1 MLNIGMFIF
10 PIMIGS
16 IKDMTIDVEFGYFYV
31 SVFFIMIS
39 AFAFAASF
47 LLLIYDYRYQDSL
60 LQARDPYK
68 IILQRKFAAQRLQNS
83 K

>member
-39 AFAFAASF
+39 AFAFGASF
-47 LLLIYDYRYQDSL
+47 LLLIYDYKY
-60 LQARDPYK
+60 
-68 IILQRKFAAQRLQNS
+68 
-83 K
+83 

>member
-10 PIMIGS
+10 PIIIGS
-16 IKDMTIDVEFGYFYV
+16 VKDYTYDVEFGYYYV

-39 AFAFAASF
+39 GTAFVASF
-47 LLLIYDYRYQDSL
+47 ALLIYDYRYNDSL

-68 IILQRKFAAQRLQNS
+68 IIL
-83 K
+83 

>member
-10 PIMIGS
+10 PVIIGS
-16 IKDMTIDVEFGYFYV
+16 VKDYTIDVEFGYFYM

-39 AFAFAASF
+39 ATAFAFSLG
-47 LLLIYDYRYQDSL
+47 LLVYDYRYQDSL

-68 IILQRKFAAQRLQNS
+68 IIL
-83 K
+83 

>member
-47 LLLIYDYRYQDSL
+47 ALLIYDYRYQDSL
-60 LQARDPYK
+60 L
-68 IILQRKFAAQRLQNS
+68 
-83 K
+83 